1 MTLFWLDSGPG
12 PLAHAGDYA
21 TMQAATNKT
30 RLIFSAA
37 AALALASC
45 CYWQCQI
52 SDAHRLSLF
61 RAHKAEYETL
71 LNMLQHDGDLTFIN
85 STLTVPEDPSS
96 RGISSQ
102 RISEY
107 RRYMSKIG
115 CGSISY
121 LPLNGSAMFVSDT
134 PGAANIL
141 YFPMQSYALANKY
154 GLPLDKPP
162 AQAHPIVGNWY
173 LSSEKFR

>member
-1 MTLFWLDSGPG
+1 MARFWLDLRLDPV
-12 PLAHAGDYA
+12 AHVVDSA

-30 RLIFSAA
+30 RLILFAA

-61 RAHKAEYETL
+61 RAHKAEYESV
-71 LNMLQHDGDLTFIN
+71 LNMLQHDRDLTFIN
-85 STLTVPEDPSS
+85 STLTVPEDPSL
-96 RGISSQ
+96 RGISPQ

-115 CGSISY
+115 CGSINY
-121 LPLNGSAMFVSDT
+121 VPLTGSALFVSDIS
-134 PGAANIL
+134 GAADIL
-141 YFPMQSYALANKY
+141 YFPVQSS
-154 GLPLDKPP
+154 GKPP
-162 AQAHPIVGNWY
+162 AQAHPIEGNWY
-173 LSSEKFR
+173 LASERFR